1 MGELHATYRKTGA
14 TQLLT
19 PAAAEEEWVPEEVF
33 DFHGHL
39 DTVSSLMEETLG
51 WTGYGVRT

>member
-1 MGELHATYRKTGA
+1 MHATYRKTGA

-19 PAAAEEEWVPEEVF
+19 LAAAEEEWVAEEVF
-33 DFHGHL
+33 DFHEPL